1 MRVTLGILAAMVAA
15 ATARGAL
22 VGAYY
27 YPWYGPFAGGHSWT
41 DTLRAHLLPPQSPQL
56 GYYSSRDRSTIE
68 AEIDQSHRGNI
79 SFWATSWWG
88 PGSSEDKTI
97 HDVILSDPRAAELR
111 YAIQYESTGRL
122 GTFAQP
128 NYANLVPDFRYLAQN
143 YFNNSDYLRIDGR
156 PVVFLYLTRAYFN
169 TPASRAAVADL
180 RQTMQSEFHIDP
192 YLIGDDVFAGD
203 INAQRMRLW
212 DAVTDFD
219 VYGTALEA
227 HGSTTAGINA
237 LSSIYRQ
244 AHTTAHSVGI
254 GFVPTASPGFDDRA
268 VRSGH
273 VAVPRYLTDVPG
285 AGEGS
290 LFSRMLSQVVVPDT
304 DPIASNLVMV
314 NSFNEWHEDTQIEA
328 TNPAP
333 PTTED
338 DSGMRAYTQG
348 YAYSGYG
355 DLYLDELRQA
365 TLPEP
370 DGLVCAVCGIA
381 LLCRRR
387 RSRPAAP
394 RAVLPPIAF
403 CS

>member
-1 MRVTLGILAAMVAA
+1 MIRLTLTLLAAIMPA

-41 DTLRAHLLPPQSPQL
+41 DTLRARLQPPQLPQL
-56 GYYSSRDRSTIE
+56 GYYSSRDRSAIE
-68 AEIDQSHRGNI
+68 SQIDQSHRGNI

-143 YFNNSDYLRIDGR
+143 YFNNPNYLRIDGR

-180 RQTMQSEFHIDP
+180 RQSMQSEYHIDP

-203 INAQRMRLW
+203 INGQRMRLW

-227 HGSTTAGINA
+227 RGSTAAAVNA
-237 LSSIYRQ
+237 LAGTYRQ
-244 AHTTAHSVGI
+244 ARTTAHSVGI
-254 GFVPTASPGFDDRA
+254 GFVPTASPGFNDRG
-268 VRSGH
+268 VRAGH
-273 VAVPRYLTDVPG
+273 VAAPRHLTDVAG

-290 LFSRMLSQVVVPDT
+290 LFSRMLSQVVVPDA
-304 DPIASNLVMV
+304 DPVAGNLLMV

-328 TNPAP
+328 TLPAP
-333 PTTED
+333 PTTQD
-338 DSGMRAYTQG
+338 DSGMGAYTQG
-348 YAYSGYG
+348 YSYSGYG

-370 DGLVCAVCGIA
+370 CGMLCPLFGIV
-381 LLCRRR
+381 LLRRR
-387 RSRPAAP
+387 RSP
-394 RAVLPPIAF
+394 
-403 CS
+403 